1 MESLRLSATV
11 VFPILFQLALG
22 WFLRVRGL
30 LNGPLT
36 RDLNALVFRV
46 FLPVMMYMNI
56 YHGGISVFRL
66 PLAVFAVVSVS
77 VMFLALFVIVPHL
90 EHDDNRRGV
99 LIQGIGRSNFAVFGY
114 AVASTLCGPDDLGIV
129 ALMVALVL
137 PLYGIYSTIALEYYA
152 ARQTNTVSVRSMV
165 KSIVRNPLVLGGV
178 LGLLSAAVGLQ
189 FPATVVSALDAVGQV
204 ASPLSLI
211 ALGGFLDLGRLKG
224 KGKALLVGVVGKLI
238 AVPAVFLSIA
248 AALGF
253 RGVEFATLLAIFAS
267 PAATASF
274 TMTQQLGGDDDLAAG
289 LVSAGAVG
297 ALGSVCLFILLFEGC
312 LSA

>member
-1 MESLRLSATV
+1 MESLYLSATV
-11 VFPILFQLALG
+11 VFPILLQLALG

-30 LNGPLT
+30 LSGPLT
-36 RDLNALVFRV
+36 RGLNTLVFHV

-56 YHGGISVFRL
+56 YHGGLHAFRL
-66 PLAVFAVVSVS
+66 PLALFAVISVS
-77 VMFLALFVIVPHL
+77 VMFLALFAIIPRL
-90 EHDDNRRGV
+90 EHSDSRRGV

-114 AVASTLCGPDDLGIV
+114 AVASTLCGSDNLGIV
-129 ALMVALVL
+129 ALTVALVL

-152 ARQTNTVSVRSMV
+152 ARQANTVSVRFIIT
-165 KSIVRNPLVLGGV
+165 SILRNPLVLGGAI
-178 LGLLSAAVGLQ
+178 GLLSAIVDLRL
-189 FPATVVSALDAVGQV
+189 PTIIVSTLDAVAQV

-211 ALGGFLDLGRLKG
+211 ALGGFLNLRRLSG
-224 KGKALLVGVVGKLI
+224 KRISLLVGVIGKLLI
-238 AVPAVFLSIA
+238 VPLVFLSIA

-289 LVSAGAVG
+289 LVSVGAVG
-297 ALGSVCLFILLFEGC
+297 ALGSVGLFILLFKGC
-312 LSA
+312 LSF